1 MPAMGIEDSHSG
13 RNAQSGT
20 PLISLQELNA
30 LRLQTF
36 WPFYDLELDCLTFLK
51 ALESRR
57 LNRGEVDEYVLSTG
71 TA

>member
-20 PLISLQELNA
+20 PSISLQELNA

-36 WPFYDLELDCLTFLK
+36 WAFYDFELDCLAFLE